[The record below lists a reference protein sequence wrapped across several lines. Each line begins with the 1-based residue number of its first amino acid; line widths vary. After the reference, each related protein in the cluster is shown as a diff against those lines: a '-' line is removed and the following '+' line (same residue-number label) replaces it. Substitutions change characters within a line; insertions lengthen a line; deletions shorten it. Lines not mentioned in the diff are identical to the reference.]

1 MILSGSGF
9 TGKDLMMA
17 DPHASADAEDFGGP
31 GGIKSAAATGHGS
44 RLGSAIGA
52 TGHGTRTSRRGQSG
66 VGASTRRGRVSAA
79 LAARGQGTRKR
90 QQTEITRNS
99 GAKHKVVKF

>member
-9 TGKDLMMA
+9 TGKDLMIA

-31 GGIKSAAATGHGS
+31 GGGIKSAAATGHGS

-52 TGHGTRTSRRGQSG
+52 TGHRTRTSRRGQSG
-66 VGASTRRGRVSAA
+66 VGASTRGRVSAA